1 MTPKTKFIAF
11 TSKDIP
17 ESDTGI
23 KLKEMISLLKG
34 NEFETHFLESLDVEN
49 IKEEF
54 VSIPGAKTAISK
66 LHEVDKIYEKI
77 DHETS
82 YRRLEFDPSRK
93 SKEEFAIMFE
103 GVKNEVVKI
112 AALPIYSARTDFFDK
127 MNGMDKYAS
136 QLFSKNLASILYANL
151 ELLQRDSK
159 ETKKQEKFR
168 LLKDI
173 ETGSFFLRAIV
184 SPSYKNYDNKVAL
197 FVALTTLHNSSKVSG
212 ANFMISNFEYSES
225 YVRVYFESDKSE
237 ELSNFGKVT
246 QVIEVSNDEIK
257 NNALNFKCLLK
268 ISYYD
273 KEEKIEGEIV
283 AKPKETGT
291 YSILRITHGQ
301 NVDTAISVLKNIS
314 KIDSVTNTVFEDAK
328 NISEIDKPDFIRDL
342 VKRKIEGSRI
352 EELQGTKN
360 ALVRELE
367 TKVTSMYGL
376 LKLFNKLNFVTNDP
390 EVKEY
395 LRYLFYDALSSRI
408 V

>member
-1 MTPKTKFIAF
+1 
-11 TSKDIP
+11 
-17 ESDTGI
+17 
-23 KLKEMISLLKG
+23 
-34 NEFETHFLESLDVEN
+34 
-49 IKEEF
+49 
-54 VSIPGAKTAISK
+54 
-66 LHEVDKIYEKI
+66 
-77 DHETS
+77 
-82 YRRLEFDPSRK
+82 
-93 SKEEFAIMFE
+93 
-103 GVKNEVVKI
+103 
-112 AALPIYSARTDFFDK
+112 
-127 MNGMDKYAS
+127 
-136 QLFSKNLASILYANL
+136 
-151 ELLQRDSK
+151 
-159 ETKKQEKFR
+159 
-168 LLKDI
+168 
-173 ETGSFFLRAIV
+173 
-184 SPSYKNYDNKVAL
+184 
-197 FVALTTLHNSSKVSG
+197 
-212 ANFMISNFEYSES
+212 MISNFEYSES

-283 AKPKETGT
+283 AKPRETGT

-352 EELQGTKN
+352 EELQGSKN

-376 LKLFNKLNFVTNDP
+376 LKLFNKLNLVTDDP

-408 V
+408 I